1 MQSGHAWG
9 FFLVKLR
16 LAETC
21 CESDPSFD
29 AGRQRGSENA
39 QAECRLEGGFNC
51 PMSDKSRGRMY
62 ADVHMYIVLSQ
73 SRCLIYSHLLELSV
87 LKNTLE
93 TNNTATNYIT
103 I

>member
-51 PMSDKSRGRMY
+51 PLSDNATAHIYQESETGLGEECMQMY
-62 ADVHMYIVLSQ
+62 T
-73 SRCLIYSHLLELSV
+73 C
-87 LKNTLE
+87 T
-93 TNNTATNYIT
+93 
-103 I
+103 

>member
-9 FFLVKLR
+9 FFLLKLC

-51 PMSDKSRGRMY
+51 PLSDNTTDHIYQEAKTGLGEECMQI
-62 ADVHMYIVLSQ
+62 ACTHVHSAG
-73 SRCLIYSHLLELSV
+73 SG
-87 LKNTLE
+87 
-93 TNNTATNYIT
+93 AGA
-103 I
+103 